1 MTLEVT
7 ALSLSLCSKIRRFRQ
22 FYSTIR
28 SLTQSTDRSP
38 KSPKFPKFKSHRV
51 AFLSIQIQNF
61 FLSVKKMNNS
71 SPYMEGLPTTSSS
84 SSSSSSTKSE
94 RRWKSRSFQTSKPS
108 IVMAFFSSLAWLY
121 VAGRLWQDAENRT
134 LLANLLRKNADQ
146 RPKVLT
152 VEDKLMVLGC
162 KDLER
167 RIVETEMELT
177 LAKSQGYL
185 KTQLQQSGSS
195 SGKRLLAVIGVYTG
209 FGSRLKRNGF
219 RGSWMP
225 KGDALRKLE
234 ERGVVIRFVIGRS
247 ANRGD
252 SLDRNIDK
260 ENGLTKDFL
269 ILEGH
274 EEAEEELPKKV
285 KFFFSTAIQNWD
297 ADFYVKVDDNI
308 ALDLDGLVELLE
320 SRRGQDSA
328 YIGCMKS
335 GDVITEDVCQG
346 RIGCTTW
353 YFDAWRHKPGVGFL
367 SRLKIRAGAWELLFL
382 GGHIYM
388 YIAPQGGQRLLLP
401 FVLGTHSFFEMVWG
415 TQILLGMEKLLLR
428 FLTPVRA
435 LKGKPWY
442 EPDWWKFGDEKSVL
456 KDESTLV
463 ENKVSEDGFL
473 VVMLSKSKTLGSSGT
488 SSTQPGST
496 TQPISNPTSAP
507 EAPVQAPAPEIT
519 SSGSNVATAN
529 APSDTYGQAASI
541 LVAGS
546 NLEQTIQQLMD
557 IGGGNWDKEIV
568 TRALQA
574 AYNNP
579 ERAVDYLYSGIPE
592 AAEVAVPVAHLP
604 VNQATSEGYI
614 NINSVSLKM
623 YAHDDISVGSWMM
636 GLRATYTDDSRLCC
650 SNSRQVIKFVLWL
663 DQRRLLH
670 CHHKPG
676 YCIWTVRMIFAGI

>member
-1 MTLEVT
+1 
-7 ALSLSLCSKIRRFRQ
+7 
-22 FYSTIR
+22 
-28 SLTQSTDRSP
+28 
-38 KSPKFPKFKSHRV
+38 
-51 AFLSIQIQNF
+51 
-61 FLSVKKMNNS
+61 MNNS
-71 SPYMEGLPTTSSS
+71 SPYMEGLPTTS

-134 LLANLLRKNADQ
+134 LLANLLKKNADQ

-335 GDVITEDVCQG
+335 GDVITED
-346 RIGCTTW
+346 
-353 YFDAWRHKPGVGFL
+353 L
-367 SRLKIRAGAWELLFL
+367 S
-382 GGHIYM
+382 
-388 YIAPQGGQRLLLP
+388 
-401 FVLGTHSFFEMVWG
+401 GT
-415 TQILLGMEKLLLR
+415 
-428 FLTPVRA
+428 
-435 LKGKPWY
+435 GKPWY
-442 EPDWWKFGDEKSVL
+442 EPDWWKFGDEKS
-456 KDESTLV
+456 
-463 ENKVSEDGFL
+463 
-473 VVMLSKSKTLGSSGT
+473 
-488 SSTQPGST
+488 
-496 TQPISNPTSAP
+496 
-507 EAPVQAPAPEIT
+507 
-519 SSGSNVATAN
+519 
-529 APSDTYGQAASI
+529 
-541 LVAGS
+541 
-546 NLEQTIQQLMD
+546 
-557 IGGGNWDKEIV
+557 
-568 TRALQA
+568 
-574 AYNNP
+574 
-579 ERAVDYLYSGIPE
+579 
-592 AAEVAVPVAHLP
+592 
-604 VNQATSEGYI
+604 YI

-650 SNSRQVIKFVLWL
+650 SNSRQVIKCVHWL